1 MGGKPVRPGHGFYF
15 CFALLIYLSGC
26 SMFDDMSRQRQLSEE
41 LASGNQ
47 LLVHGDFDGSLKT
60 FENVAA
66 RANDQP
72 PGDAATYNIG
82 LVEAHPENPK
92 RDRPRAIDAFNRV
105 IARYPHSQW
114 AEPAKVWVSVL
125 SEAEESKKEVEQSKQ
140 LVERSQL
147 ELERN
152 RQAME
157 KSKQEIEKSRLE
169 LEKSRLE
176 MEKTKQMIEKSKQ
189 VDIEIEQKRRER
201 GR

>member
-15 CFALLIYLSGC
+15 CFALLVYLSGC
-26 SMFDDMSRQRQLSEE
+26 SLINDLSRQRQLSDE

-47 LLVHGDFDGSLKT
+47 LLIHGDFDESLKT

-66 RANDQP
+66 RAKDQP
-72 PGDAATYNIG
+72 PADAATYNIG
-82 LVEAHPENPK
+82 LVQAHPQNPK
-92 RDRPRAIDAFNRV
+92 QDRPKAIVAFNRV
-105 IARYPHSQW
+105 IARYPDSPW
-114 AEPAKVWVSVL
+114 AEPAKIWVSVL
-125 SEAEESKKEVEQSKQ
+125 SEAEESKQELQRSKQ
-140 LVERSQL
+140 LVEKSKL

-157 KSKQEIEKSRLE
+157 KSQQDIERSRIE
-169 LEKSRLE
+169 LEKTRQE
-176 MEKTKQMIEKSKQ
+176 VEKTKQMIEKSKQ